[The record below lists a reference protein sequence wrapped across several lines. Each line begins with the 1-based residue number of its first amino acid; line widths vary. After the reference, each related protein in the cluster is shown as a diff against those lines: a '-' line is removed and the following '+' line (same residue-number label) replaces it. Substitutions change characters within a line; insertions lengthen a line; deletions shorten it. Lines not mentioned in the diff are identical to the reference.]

1 MKQTYNWDKR
11 KAQINLA
18 KHKVSFEEGETI
30 FDDKFSLT
38 LYDPFHSEIE
48 ERFIDIGRSI
58 KGNILVVVYTQ
69 CGEETRIISCRRA
82 MPAERKAYEKQ
93 NS

>member
-1 MKQTYNWDKR
+1 MSIYDWDTN
-11 KAQINLA
+11 KAKKNIS
-18 KHKVSFEEGETI
+18 KHGISFEEASSV

-38 LYDPFHSEIE
+38 LYDPFHSKIE

-58 KGNILVVVYTQ
+58 KGNFLVVVYTQ
-69 CGEETRIISCRRA
+69 RREETRIISCRKA
-82 MPAERKAYEKQ
+82 TLAERNAYEKQ